1 MPIPDLLKP
10 TDYEFYR
17 QVPMP
22 KGGWPD
28 RENPKALRK
37 SLDKAHDNL
46 GQVVREND
54 RLRKALIMFSQ
65 RQTLWIK
72 IVISALGVLAASVC
86 SILGWLIPYAIRGMA
101 K

>member
-1 MPIPDLLKP
+1 
-10 TDYEFYR
+10 
-17 QVPMP
+17 MP